1 MITVSSVVHQIITSS
16 PLLEEGMSRGLLNI
30 SALAR
35 SIQPEVARLSKKS
48 VSEAAIVMSLK
59 RMHDI
64 LPDAI
69 KHSKVSIP
77 TPDLIIRSNLV
88 ELTYQN
94 SSVLNKKQQRLLSL
108 IADYRSQYFMTI
120 TTGVFETTIIAS
132 KALEPAIK
140 KILQDESLTTSLQD
154 LSSITVRLSSE
165 MIQDA
170 GSYAAIMRQ
179 LAWENIN
186 IVEVV
191 STYQELTLIVR
202 SIDADRTF
210 SVLRQSN

>member
-1 MITVSSVVHQIITSS
+1 MITVSSVVHHIVTQS
-16 PLLEEGMSRGLLNI
+16 PLLEEGMSRGLINV

-35 SIQPEVARLSKKS
+35 NIRPEVAKQSKKS
-48 VSEAAIVMSLK
+48 VSEAAVIMALK
-59 RMHDI
+59 RMQDT
-64 LPDAI
+64 LPPSIKESEVAI
-69 KHSKVSIP
+69 ASS
-77 TPDLIIRSNLV
+77 DLIIRSNLV

-94 SSVLNKKQQRLLSL
+94 SPSLNQKQQKLLSL
-108 IADYRSQYFMTI
+108 IADYRSQHFMTI

-132 KALEPAIK
+132 NSLQPAITK
-140 KILQDESLTTSLQD
+140 LLENESQTAKIEN
-154 LSSITVRLSSE
+154 LSSITVRLNSH
-165 MIQDA
+165 MIEDA

-202 SIDADRTF
+202 SSDADRTF
-210 SVLRQSN
+210 SVLHGR

>member
-210 SVLRQSN
+210 SVLRLSN